1 MLAKKT
7 HRGIRSPEKQE
18 EYAQRNFAVKYLIS
32 KSYNDRV
39 IYEKVSQTSKD
50 EVTRVIGKE
59 FGFCRMCSV
68 PEVCDGMVLEDTH
81 GNGLLQL

>member
-1 MLAKKT
+1 MAKKT
-7 HRGIRSPEKQE
+7 HRGKRSVEKQE
-18 EYAQRNFAVKYLIS
+18 LHDHRNFAVKYLLQ

-39 IYEKVSQTSKD
+39 INEKVSQTLKD
-50 EVTRVIGKE
+50 EVTRVIGEE
-59 FGFCRMCSV
+59 FGCCRMCAV